1 MAILISDLDIPF
13 PQVYLSTMIA
23 RMQILFLLFALIGC
37 ADQGSTPVTPTET
50 PIESHSSLVPGVVG
64 VFFSDGTTLAEAEQ
78 LVKDLNLTFRFPPS
92 GSPLNGVVS
101 VPIDSED
108 QWIAKLKTYPIVKS
122 AGRIAV
128 TWTS

>member
-1 MAILISDLDIPF
+1 MYIFAMMSRL
-13 PQVYLSTMIA
+13 
-23 RMQILFLLFALIGC
+23 QILFFLFALIGC
-37 ADQGSTPVTPTET
+37 ADQRSTPVTPTEP
-50 PIESHSSLVPGVVG
+50 PIESHRPLVPGVVA
-64 VFFSDGTTLAEAEQ
+64 VFFSEGTTPAEAEQ
-78 LVKDLNLTFRFPPS
+78 FLKDLNLTFKFPPS

-108 QWIAKLKTYPIVKS
+108 QWVTKLKTYPVVKS